1 LRFLSSCAGSFY
13 GDLKAVWQVQLCL
26 ATQAPALLHVQLLLE
41 QLEEQQKMEA
51 HPDKFELLGKSGQHL
66 LAAQI

>member
-1 LRFLSSCAGSFY
+1 
-13 GDLKAVWQVQLCL
+13 VWQVQLCL